1 MVEQVDNPANKS
13 MHYGNISV
21 GVLTPPNKL
30 PKVELYSTKKANQ
43 EYNQM
48 QYDLF
53 VNQQKAKPPHDR
65 KKFPTILKFIGGL
78 TVISSVILFKKQI
91 FNYIKSIFKK

>member
-13 MHYGNISV
+13 MHYGNINV

-30 PKVELYSTKKANQ
+30 PKVELYSAKKANE

-48 QYDLF
+48 QRDLF
-53 VNQQKAKPPHDR
+53 INQQKAKPPHDR
-65 KKFPTILKFIGGL
+65 KKFPTILKILGGVTL
-78 TVISSVILFKKQI
+78 ISSVILFKKQVWN
-91 FNYIKSIFKK
+91 FIKNIFKK